1 MLDILALNVYNNQ
14 YNKMRRRLKVNNPK
28 KYNKL
33 GVKLLAS
40 VLSVITLFPSAS
52 AANVEGKVGS
62 ENSVVRKIKD
72 VGSRASLLAKRKLTK
87 ISTWIRN
94 HPKTTIAIGTTIG
107 LAIIGTVGF
116 CYRSHKNRLAAEEEK
131 RKAAEEAKRARQ
143 EEDKKE
149 KARILAEEA
158 AAAAKNKTKKTTTV
172 QSEVTSEQAEKTD
185 EPKPGEQL
193 EDSSEETNE
202 SSKSLTDGE
211 SQLIEEPV
219 KQPQPPKYKI
229 SPEELSEIKK
239 NFTELSQEIGKA
251 IETYGESK
259 APEAMSNCVECIEKL
274 ISDLEAGGLNNNVG
288 GYFCQRYN
296 DCFAALLKY
305 DQEAKDGKNL
315 SGKLGGYC
323 DDLAKKYT
331 ALSGHKV
338 YQRNQK

>member
-52 AANVEGKVGS
+52 AANLEGKVGS

-72 VGSRASLLAKRKLTK
+72 VGSRASSLAKRKLTK

-158 AAAAKNKTKKTTTV
+158 AAVAAAKKTEKTTTV
-172 QSEVTSEQAEKTD
+172 QSEVTSGQAEKTD

-211 SQLIEEPV
+211 SQLTEEPV

-259 APEAMSNCVECIEKL
+259 ATEAMSNCVECIGKL
-274 ISDLEAGGLNNNVG
+274 ISDLEAGGLNKNVG
-288 GYFCQRYN
+288 GYFCRRYN
-296 DCFAALLKY
+296 DYFAALLKY
-305 DQEAKDGKNL
+305 DKDL
-315 SGKLGGYC
+315 SEKFEDYC
-323 DDLAKKYT
+323 GDLAKKYT
-331 ALSGHKV
+331 ALSMS
-338 YQRNQK
+338 

>member
-1 MLDILALNVYNNQ
+1 MLDILTLNLYNNQ

-72 VGSRASLLAKRKLTK
+72 VGSRASSLAKRKLTK

-107 LAIIGTVGF
+107 LTIIGTVGF

-131 RKAAEEAKRARQ
+131 RKAAEEA
-143 EEDKKE
+143 
-149 KARILAEEA
+149 
-158 AAAAKNKTKKTTTV
+158 AAAAKNKTKKTTTKIV

-211 SQLIEEPV
+211 SQLTEEPV

-259 APEAMSNCVECIEKL
+259 APDAMSNCIEYIKEL

-315 SGKLGGYC
+315 SGKLGDYC

>member
-1 MLDILALNVYNNQ
+1 MLDILTLNLYNNQ

-52 AANVEGKVGS
+52 AANIEGKVGS

-72 VGSRASLLAKRKLTK
+72 VGSRASSLAKRKLMK

-107 LAIIGTVGF
+107 LTIIGTVGF

-131 RKAAEEAKRARQ
+131 RKAAEEA
-143 EEDKKE
+143 
-149 KARILAEEA
+149 A
-158 AAAAKNKTKKTTTV
+158 AVAAAKKEIE
-172 QSEVTSEQAEKTD
+172 QSTVTSEQADKTD
-185 EPKPGEQL
+185 ELKPGELL

-202 SSKSLTDGE
+202 SSKSSDGE
-211 SQLIEEPV
+211 SQLTEKPV

-239 NFTELSQEIGKA
+239 KFTELSQEIGKA
-251 IETYGESK
+251 IETYGGSK
-259 APEAMSNCVECIEKL
+259 ASEAMSNCVEYIEKL

-315 SGKLGGYC
+315 SGKFESCYT
-323 DDLAKKYT
+323 DLAKKYT